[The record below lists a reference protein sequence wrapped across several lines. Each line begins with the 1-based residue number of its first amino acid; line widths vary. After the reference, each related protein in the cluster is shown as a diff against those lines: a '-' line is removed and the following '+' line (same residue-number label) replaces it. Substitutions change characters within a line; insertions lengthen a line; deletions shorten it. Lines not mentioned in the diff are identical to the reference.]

1 MVNMIAAAIF
11 TPWQLAFVEDETV
24 MWTILNAIID
34 FSFLIDIII
43 TFFTAYF
50 DEKLMHLVI
59 DKKVIAKKYLK
70 FWFWMDLLS
79 IIPFDRIFMEANSDF
94 GNMAKF
100 TRVGKLYKMIRML
113 RMVKMIRLLKDR
125 KKIISSL
132 DSVLKVNA
140 GFERL
145 IFFFLGFVL
154 FNHTFSCLWIMLT

>member
-50 DEKLMHLVI
+50 DEKLMHLVT

-79 IIPFDRIFMEANSDF
+79 IIPFDRIFMEANSDY
-94 GNMAKF
+94 
-100 TRVGKLYKMIRML
+100 LSIYI
-113 RMVKMIRLLKDR
+113 
-125 KKIISSL
+125 
-132 DSVLKVNA
+132 
-140 GFERL
+140 
-145 IFFFLGFVL
+145 
-154 FNHTFSCLWIMLT
+154 